1 MNQKWKRILELAALF
16 LFCAATFLIVEEHFL
31 PCAVC
36 FAAAAVMLGVSR
48 RIRKPETERKS
59 TCGHR
64 YSE

>member
-48 RIRKPETERKS
+48 RIRKPEIDQQKPETEP
-59 TCGHR
+59 
-64 YSE
+64 

>member
-1 MNQKWKRILELAALF
+1 MNQKWKRILELEALF

-48 RIRKPETERKS
+48 RIRKPETDQQKPE
-59 TCGHR
+59 T
-64 YSE
+64 EP

>member
-1 MNQKWKRILELAALF
+1 MNQKWKRILELAAMF

-48 RIRKPETERKS
+48 RIRKPETDQQKPE
-59 TCGHR
+59 T
-64 YSE
+64 EP